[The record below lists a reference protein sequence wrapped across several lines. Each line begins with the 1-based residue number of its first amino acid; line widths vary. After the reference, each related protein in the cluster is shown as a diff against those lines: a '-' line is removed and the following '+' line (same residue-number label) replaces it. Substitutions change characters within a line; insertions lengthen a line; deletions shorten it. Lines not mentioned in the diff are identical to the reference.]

1 MEFLKSRRARVAYLL
16 ATFAAL
22 VATIGAPT
30 KW

>member
-1 MEFLKSRRARVAYLL
+1 MQLLRSRRARVAYLL

-22 VATIGAPT
+22 VATLGAPF

>member
-1 MEFLKSRRARVAYLL
+1 MQFFTSRRAKVAYLL

-22 VATIGAPT
+22 VATLGAGI

>member
-1 MEFLKSRRARVAYLL
+1 MQYLRSRRAKVAYLL

-22 VATIGAPT
+22 VATLGAPI

>member
-1 MEFLKSRRARVAYLL
+1 MEFFKSRRARVAYLL

-22 VATIGAPT
+22 VATIGAPI

>member
-1 MEFLKSRRARVAYLL
+1 MQFLRSRRAKIAYLL

-22 VATIGAPT
+22 VATLGAPT

>member
-1 MEFLKSRRARVAYLL
+1 MQFLRSRRAKVAYLL

-22 VATIGAPT
+22 VATLGAPI

>member
-1 MEFLKSRRARVAYLL
+1 MQFLTNRRAKVAYLL

-22 VATIGAPT
+22 VATLGAAC